1 MSRHVSTLSL
11 LMVFLLVA
19 FFGLALA
26 ETADEAALRDAA
38 RDEKRDEVERLLDKG
53 TSPNVPDHNGRT
65 AVHHAAVRANAAIL
79 EALLEAGGDPD
90 AQDAAGSTPLHLAA
104 DFPYVESDSQLS
116 VRTLLSYGADPDL
129 ADREGRTPLHLV
141 AEKHKQA
148 TSVRDLVSSG
158 ADVNATDRRGDT
170 PLHYA
175 IGRSSKFSPDVVGVL
190 VIIGGADVNVRGG
203 SGETPLQLFV
213 RVGTNDGRV
222 ANIFVNA
229 GADIDGKNPDGETPL
244 QLFVRVGTND
254 GRVAN
259 IFVNAGADIDGKNPD
274 GETPLHTAIRN
285 GGSRENDYVV
295 EALLEKGADPC
306 IRDASGY
313 IPYNTAHEGG
323 WVHTMLAN
331 TGGSD
336 SDCQGAEDPVAD
348 YVVDPADWRGET
360 TARANIRSGPGTDH
374 DVVSTLA
381 GGTPVH
387 VTGTVRNT
395 DWLRADVAG
404 ETAFVH
410 ASLVEKIETAAD
422 MAAVEEDAAPE
433 DASGVDATV
442 ASIDTEPKCRDW
454 NDDMPVDTV
463 CWWEF
468 TQPSGCFFRGLAH
481 QYTFHDDEVSYRRET
496 TWSGACEAGVAT
508 GEGTFTHTIVE
519 NIYGHPEF
527 QGPQVIELMSGHY
540 VDGVKQGDWIDQHYP
555 DDASAKIFEG
565 PYVDGQR
572 HGRWIE
578 HSGVNNEYANNQC
591 TSEGLMVQGKREGE
605 WVKRCNNGH
614 CDVGE
619 YADGEQIDYWWC

>member
-1 MSRHVSTLSL
+1 MSRHVSTLSV
-11 LMVFLLVA
+11 LMAFLLVA
-19 FFGLALA
+19 SLGVALA
-26 ETADEAALRDAA
+26 ETADEAALRGAA
-38 RDEKRDEVERLLDKG
+38 GDEKLGEVERLLDKG

-65 AVHHAAVRANAAIL
+65 AVNHAAVRANAAIL

-90 AQDAAGSTPLHLAA
+90 AQDALGSTPLHLAA

-190 VIIGGADVNVRGG
+190 VIVGGADVNVRGG
-203 SGETPLQLFV
+203 S
-213 RVGTNDGRV
+213 
-222 ANIFVNA
+222 
-229 GADIDGKNPDGETPL
+229 GETPL

-331 TGGSD
+331 AGGSD
-336 SDCQGAEDPVAD
+336 SDCQGAEVPVAD

-404 ETAFVH
+404 ATAFVH
-410 ASLVEKIETAAD
+410 ASLVEEIAPPDEAEGTAQEDAGSSFTDTTAPDLPSPETCAIVTEIDALTGGDWGEPMKQVEIANQCSATVLLYIVFVERFQSDWLQQYGGTAVIGEIASIGRIPGTVPPEQSELYGSIIAPGGSTLYPAYGPIQDDQGNWHGEYFACVQYHPLSVHEAAGYASCKASKIPEFYWGCPDGTPYPSEVTDKHD
-422 MAAVEEDAAPE
+422 MARF
-433 DASGVDATV
+433 
-442 ASIDTEPKCRDW
+442 CRD
-454 NDDMPVDTV
+454 
-463 CWWEF
+463 
-468 TQPSGCFFRGLAH
+468 
-481 QYTFHDDEVSYRRET
+481 RE
-496 TWSGACEAGVAT
+496 
-508 GEGTFTHTIVE
+508 
-519 NIYGHPEF
+519 
-527 QGPQVIELMSGHY
+527 
-540 VDGVKQGDWIDQHYP
+540 
-555 DDASAKIFEG
+555 
-565 PYVDGQR
+565 
-572 HGRWIE
+572 
-578 HSGVNNEYANNQC
+578 
-591 TSEGLMVQGKREGE
+591 
-605 WVKRCNNGH
+605 
-614 CDVGE
+614 
-619 YADGEQIDYWWC
+619 